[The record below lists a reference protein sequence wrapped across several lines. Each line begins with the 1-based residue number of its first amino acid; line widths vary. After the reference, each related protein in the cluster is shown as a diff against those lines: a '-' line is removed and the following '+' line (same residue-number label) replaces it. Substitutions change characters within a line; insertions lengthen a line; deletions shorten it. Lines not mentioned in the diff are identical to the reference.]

1 MLSPISLYHVDE
13 IKGHSSKTTT
23 RISAPLVPA
32 WHNHFLQILPA
43 ICRLATAAF
52 RNADPAAREEAIQ
65 EVVANALVAYARLV
79 EQDKV
84 HVAFAPSL
92 AGYAIAQVRAGR
104 QVGSRLNVRDVTSVY
119 CRTRKGVRLESLD
132 QQVSEDWREIVV
144 ESRGAT
150 PAEIATIRIDFTDW
164 LATLT
169 PRNRR
174 LAERLAAGET
184 TSAAACALGVSR
196 GRVSQLRAELRNAW
210 HFFQG
215 ESLPGLA

>member
-1 MLSPISLYHVDE
+1 MLSSITPNPVDE
-13 IKGHSSKTTT
+13 IKGQSLKATTT
-23 RISAPLVPA
+23 IGASPVPA
-32 WHNHFLQILPA
+32 WHHHFLQILPA
-43 ICRLATAAF
+43 IRSQAAAAF
-52 RNADPAAREEAIQ
+52 RKADPAAREEAIQ
-65 EVVANALVAYARLV
+65 EVVANTLVAYARLV
-79 EQDKV
+79 EQEKV

-104 QVGSRLNVRDVTSVY
+104 KVGSRLNVRDVTSAY
-119 CRTRKGVRLESLD
+119 CRARKGVRLESLD
-132 QQVSEDWREIVV
+132 QRVSEDWMEITV
-144 ESRGAT
+144 ESRRAT

-196 GRVSQLRAELRNAW
+196 GRISQLRAELCNAW

-215 ESLPGLA
+215 EPLSGLA

>member
-1 MLSPISLYHVDE
+1 MLSPITPNPVDE
-13 IKGHSSKTTT
+13 IKSQSLVIGVS
-23 RISAPLVPA
+23 PVPA
-32 WHNHFLQILPA
+32 WHHHFLQILPA
-43 ICRLATAAF
+43 IRSQAAAAF
-52 RNADPAAREEAIQ
+52 RKADPAAREEAIQ
-65 EVVANALVAYARLV
+65 EVVANTLVAYARLV
-79 EQDKV
+79 DQDKV
-84 HVAFAPSL
+84 QLAFAPSL

-104 QVGSRLNVRDVTSVY
+104 KVGSRLNVRDVSSAY
-119 CRTRKGVRLESLD
+119 CRAKKGVRLESLD
-132 QQVSEDWREIVV
+132 QQVSEEWMEITA
-144 ESRGAT
+144 ESRRAT

-196 GRVSQLRAELRNAW
+196 GRISQLRAELRNAW

-215 ESLPGLA
+215 EPLSGLA